1 MQDFK
6 WLSTNEVRKV
16 TRNNIASLF
25 AALVHLMNV
34 SEVSYKQ
41 RLMSIAGIFYNR
53 ILVQFDVDARE
64 LISELKLVRRWFLEF
79 VRGGD
84 VSNPGIREERWDDTN
99 GCPFMLSDLAPF
111 WDDIEDR
118 DNVHHTDFAAQTL
131 YSLLS
136 MDRIIVVPAR
146 PNHNTI
152 TDPSTAQEH
161 NFPTDAEL
169 LAALTRLGITPAA
182 FKEQYVDQAH
192 NFQWEVL
199 STRGPNGDATW
210 TAHLDSRAWS
220 HNSSLLLSLRAFLE
234 GSKLFSILRNLL
246 GCIHSA
252 AHEVIPNCNPLLG
265 KLAYIEEWGG
275 KARIVAQLDYW
286 TQMALT
292 PLHHTINHFLKGLP
306 QDGTFNQHALADR
319 VKEWTRDPELEIYC
333 YDLTAAT
340 DRLPIKLQQR
350 ILNLLLSSSSLGNSW
365 ANVLIGRDFMTNN
378 GDLIRYSTGQPMG
391 ARSSF
396 PMLALTHHIIIQIAA
411 MRAEIESYTAY
422 AVLGDDSGITGSNVS
437 EEYLALMEVLGV
449 PINLTKS
456 ITHVPDAI
464 PTAEICKRV
473 FMDGVEI
480 TRFNPKLI
488 INTIRDGRL
497 GPDLQNDLFLRGW
510 AFSDNIFWSFIAGL
524 LDTENLTTLVKLNI
538 APLETTGLLHQYK
551 PNTKLTDLKTWI
563 PEFPSLTMGNLVEL
577 FTYIAASEALKRLD
591 SLLRATVTINDSLD
605 ILAAANARPDA
616 IPEFVRDD
624 WLRQDLDEEEL
635 ARLSEILEGAGRI
648 TPNHPIVLAS
658 RAEANR
664 ISELLH
670 SLNSMDASIV
680 ARARLGLL
688 DIFRTSVSS
697 IWLDSDMT
705 PSGQSR
711 ALFHRMLSTLV
722 SLFTS
727 EKRMVEKKR
736 NLSLS
741 YSVVLTTIGRLWS
754 VNLTLGGT
762 TTVNALKSSVTR
774 NINKADTALSSVL
787 DNLAIIPSKDAPQAV
802 RPPASKKAVKRRNVL
817 SRSKNS
823 PPRERN
829 VRDWGYK
836 FNKQQCNLV
845 N

>member
-1 MQDFK
+1 MQNFK

-16 TRNNIASLF
+16 TRSNIASLF

-34 SEVSYKQ
+34 SEVVYKQ

-53 ILVQFDVDARE
+53 ILVLFDADARE

-79 VRGGD
+79 IRGGD

-99 GCPFMLSDLAPF
+99 ACPFLLSDLAPF
-111 WDDIEDR
+111 WDDIEDPA
-118 DNVHHTDFAAQTL
+118 NVHHLDFAAQVL

-136 MDRIIVVPAR
+136 IDRIIVTPAQ

-152 TDPSTAQEH
+152 TDPSTAKA
-161 NFPTDAEL
+161 NGGPTDAEL
-169 LAALTRLGITPAA
+169 LAALERLNISPTA
-182 FKEQYVDQAH
+182 FKAQYTDQAH
-192 NFQWEVL
+192 NFTWEVL

-210 TAHLDSRAWS
+210 TAHLDSRAWGQ
-220 HNSSLLLSLRAFLE
+220 NSSLLLSLRAYLE
-234 GSKLFSILRNLL
+234 SSRLYSILRNLL

-275 KARIVAQLDYW
+275 KSRIVAQLDYW
-286 TQMALT
+286 TQMAMT
-292 PLHHTINHFLKGLP
+292 PLHNTLNFFLKALP
-306 QDGTFNQHALADR
+306 QDGTFNQHALADSVR
-319 VKEWTRDPELEIYC
+319 KWTMDSALEIYC

-340 DRLPIKLQQR
+340 DRLPISLQKR
-350 ILNLLLSSSSLGNSW
+350 ILGILMSSTAFGNSW
-365 ANVLIGRDFMTNN
+365 GDVLTGRDFMTNN
-378 GDLIRYSTGQPMG
+378 GDLIRYAVGQPMG

-396 PMLALTHHIIIQIAA
+396 PMLALTHHVLIQIAA
-411 MRAEIESYTAY
+411 MRAELDSYTTY
-422 AVLGDDSGITGSNVS
+422 AVLGDDSGITNALVS
-437 EEYLALMEVLGV
+437 EQYLLLMDAIGV

-456 ITHVPDAI
+456 ITHVQDAV
-464 PTAEICKRV
+464 PMAEICKRV

-488 INTIRDGRL
+488 VNTIRDGRL
-497 GPDLQNDLFLRGW
+497 GPDLQNDLFIRGW
-510 AFSDNIFWSFIAGL
+510 QFSDNIFWSFIAGL
-524 LDTENLTTLVKLNI
+524 LDAENLTTLIKLNI
-538 APLETTGLLHQYK
+538 APIATTGLMHQYK
-551 PNTKLTDLKTWI
+551 PNTTLTNLGAWI
-563 PEFPSLTMGNLVEL
+563 PEYPGLKETHLVEL
-577 FTYIAASEALKRLD
+577 FTYVAASEALKRLD

-616 IPEFVRDD
+616 IPQFVRDD
-624 WLRQDLDEEEL
+624 WLRQDLSEEEL

-697 IWLDSDMT
+697 IWLDSDFSPM
-705 PSGQSR
+705 GQNR
-711 ALFHRMLSTLV
+711 ALFHRMMTTLV

-727 EKRMVEKKR
+727 ERRKDGKTR
-736 NLSLS
+736 NLTLS

-754 VNLTLGGT
+754 VSLTFGGT
-762 TTVNALKSSVTR
+762 TSVNALKSSVTR
-774 NINKADTALSSVL
+774 NINKAPDVLSGIL
-787 DNLAIIPSKDAPQAV
+787 KDLIILPSTDAPQV
-802 RPPASKKAVKRRNVL
+802 QRPPASKRAVQRRRVL
-817 SRSKNS
+817 SSTKNS
-823 PPRERN
+823 PLLERN
-829 VRDWGYK
+829 
-836 FNKQQCNLV
+836 L
-845 N
+845 